1 MPNPENIV
9 KHQFKKGQSGNV
21 NGRPPQL
28 VAKITKEL
36 QKLGYKP
43 ATKAHIID
51 AYLTLIQLP
60 YEKIVSI
67 AERKGD
73 TKDYAFL
80 YAKVAESLISE
91 GGSEALEKIL
101 DRAIGKATQNTD
113 ITTKGDKLE
122 TQIVVASKEVAE
134 ETLNFINDVKNE
146 EE

>member
-9 KHQFKKGQSGNV
+9 KHQFKKGQSGNLK
-21 NGRPPQL
+21 GRPPQL

-36 QKLGYKP
+36 QSLGYKP
-43 ATKAHIID
+43 ATKAHIVD

-67 AERKGD
+67 AERKGEA
-73 TKDYAFL
+73 KEYAFL

-91 GGSEALEKIL
+91 GGAEALEKIL

-113 ITTKGDKLE
+113 ITTKGDKIESNFIVSDKE
-122 TQIVVASKEVAE
+122 TAE
-134 ETLNFINDVKNE
+134 EVKDFINELKAKKD
-146 EE
+146 